1 MTANYVEINLI
12 WLMVITDLQFATRFK
27 TFRAAYISSNFVTN
41 QSIYQSF
48 IGVWQADGEIK
59 QQIIYADS

>member
-1 MTANYVEINLI
+1 
-12 WLMVITDLQFATRFK
+12 MVITDLQLATRFK